1 MPYLDTTDPTLAAFL
16 RYVKGAFS
24 ECGTTVRI
32 ANEYTIRTIEDTTIT
47 IKRNSV
53 LEFVRVP
60 AVKRRKGDPSYKA
73 SPNDR
78 LVSGPYVW
86 WNFFVRYQNEYPVSF
101 VVRENGEV
109 YCRPRSQ
116 ESRHGYARRRYS
128 LGTGE

>member
-1 MPYLDTTDPTLAAFL
+1 MPYLDITNPTLTAFL
-16 RYVKGAFS
+16 RYVKGVFS
-24 ECGTTVRI
+24 ESGTTVYI
-32 ANEYTIRTIEDTTIT
+32 PNEYTLRTIEGTTIT
-47 IKRNSV
+47 VKRNSV

-60 AVKRRKGDPSYKA
+60 AVKRRKGDPRYKA
-73 SPNDR
+73 GPGER

-86 WNFFVRYQNEYPVSF
+86 WNFFVRHDKEYPISF
-101 VVRENGEV
+101 VVCENGEV